1 MSRGNVHIVD
11 DNAEFRASTA
21 FLVEALDYSVNEHGE
36 ARAALPKL
44 LDTGQVQ
51 PSCLL
56 LDIRMPGMSGLDL
69 HDALA
74 AQGSDIPIIYMTGH
88 GDVPL
93 AVAAMGKGAF
103 TFLQKPLDG
112 DELASALEQALSP
125 EVQRMRGSRADR
137 ETVRRTREL
146 IAALTP
152 RELQVV
158 RGIVSDMNNQDMAG
172 TFHLAIKTVELYR
185 SRALKKLGAR
195 NAAHL
200 VRLVMSCDGR

>member
-1 MSRGNVHIVD
+1 MNRGCVHIVD
-11 DNAEFRASTA
+11 DNADFRASTA
-21 FLVEALDYSVNEHGE
+21 FLVEALDYSVSEHVG
-36 ARAALPKL
+36 ARAALPIL
-44 LDTGQVQ
+44 LDIDHSQ

-74 AQGSDIPIIYMTGH
+74 AQGFDVPIVYMTGH

-112 DELASALEQALSP
+112 DALADILERALSP
-125 EVQRMRGSRADR
+125 EVQRTRGSRADR

-146 IAALTP
+146 IATLTP
-152 RELQVV
+152 RELQIV
-158 RGIVSDMNNQDMAG
+158 RGIVSDMTNQEMAD

-185 SRALKKLGAR
+185 SRALKRLSAR

-200 VRLVMSCDGR
+200 VRLVMSCGGR